1 MRIIIFIVFIM
12 MIIIYI
18 NELKNISA
26 SFFQINYI
34 KDVADINI
42 KKHCNDIYCEAETGR
57 FNIAKNSYKL
67 LLPNDFYNTKTY
79 YFMILLIIIIFYINT
94 LYNLIKYNN
103 LYYPYISNDGGTI
116 CITIIKNTP
125 YIFAFLTLV
134 IIIVTLVARYAPTET
149 EGYRNYFN
157 IDNPVVSDFDKVL
170 NINSIY
176 NYILLTIATIFFVY
190 YFSTTMCNKQIY
202 TYPLGANKLAIINQN
217 MSMGYLIITILLTY
231 LLLNI
236 MNILLSFA
244 DNKYPKLNNN
254 NYRDIITKNY
264 KQVLNNTIELT
275 KEKVLAGCY
284 TNALSEANITYAKTK
299 GTTGYGHDIMYSKDK
314 EEENNSYGITTADN
328 TVGANNKIH
337 AVLYTKIDYI
347 SNKDYADDYDIGD
360 LKVNYYFKYISP
372 LIPRTIIDKLTDG
385 ASPTPTKRYHHL
397 YKKNYELYKEDIHT
411 LKNKDGD
418 GERKII
424 SKYEDNDTASY
435 DAYYMIDNIRIGLFN
450 KDNDK
455 DNKRIEKLLILFDYI
470 KPAKNPQTQPEIT
483 PTPPTIETET
493 DFKKCYDALLNVLI
507 YFCINEIIYWNEYK
521 SKEIYDNENLNNYE
535 YIESTISPDYEKHTI
550 LLNLIKY
557 LKDQKANSKKITNN
571 ATNNATINTV
581 SILKDNLI
589 REIERYTDY
598 DGKDKSSKDKKP
610 FFGKEYNI
618 SSNITEVKENFTA
631 DISYGSSNTFYEQ
644 YFNISNNDVSAND
657 IEYKLGNYF
666 VKNIKFLIYFVII
679 IIIIAILLII
689 FLYRSENASLMTFSY
704 DIIMP
709 LLILLI
715 FVIYIYLFMNF
726 NTNYNLNVIYGLFD
740 SSYKRDL
747 NDMNNLIIPFI
758 KLHSNR
764 KAKYDSNYYDL
775 YIITNVLASFLY
787 SDDEYDKPKYKNI
800 YNKKEEDKPDIIYS
814 KDETIDYNE
823 FKKYYNDQFTIIN
836 EEFKKDFATLK
847 NSIDTANDYNLRK
860 LYNNIKTNI
869 KKNTAPHAEYTITDI
884 KTPGF
889 DYPEFV
895 SSFKKYSDKIVN
907 IILICLELF
916 GNNKDAYKKNKFVK
930 DNFYFEK
937 DKSGNFIPHKFRLK
951 KAVFDKNYENASQYI
966 KFDNDIKIYISKG
979 DKKEKIEGI
988 VNNYMNILSLFQYNY
1003 ILSDGYDSIDDTDIL
1018 KKDIIDNAKDRGI
1031 DEPQNYLHQ
1040 YKNKRLISLISNT
1053 KGFDK
1058 SFDKKSFILAD
1069 DTFKYSKPIP
1079 ITIAKLTENKEITP
1093 VDAATITP
1101 YVAGLIT
1108 KKIAEKFKANA
1119 VAALTPEA
1127 KDALTPE
1134 AKDALKPEAKDALKL
1149 AVADVMYVYTNIIE
1163 TYNINV
1169 SNISDNYL
1177 ENVVKTIC
1185 YQVDNRDVL
1194 MNEEGSGGGS
1204 GGGGGGGGGAGTGTV
1219 IGSRKINNKNGD
1231 AHDNQVNIL
1240 HKANQCV
1247 SYDFATNYT
1256 ANLIMLGIIYSI
1268 GLYNNKIF

>member
-1 MRIIIFIVFIM
+1 
-12 MIIIYI
+12 
-18 NELKNISA
+18 
-26 SFFQINYI
+26 
-34 KDVADINI
+34 
-42 KKHCNDIYCEAETGR
+42 
-57 FNIAKNSYKL
+57 
-67 LLPNDFYNTKTY
+67 
-79 YFMILLIIIIFYINT
+79 
-94 LYNLIKYNN
+94 
-103 LYYPYISNDGGTI
+103 
-116 CITIIKNTP
+116 
-125 YIFAFLTLV
+125 
-134 IIIVTLVARYAPTET
+134 
-149 EGYRNYFN
+149 
-157 IDNPVVSDFDKVL
+157 
-170 NINSIY
+170 
-176 NYILLTIATIFFVY
+176 
-190 YFSTTMCNKQIY
+190 
-202 TYPLGANKLAIINQN
+202 
-217 MSMGYLIITILLTY
+217 
-231 LLLNI
+231 
-236 MNILLSFA
+236 
-244 DNKYPKLNNN
+244 
-254 NYRDIITKNY
+254 
-264 KQVLNNTIELT
+264 
-275 KEKVLAGCY
+275 
-284 TNALSEANITYAKTK
+284 
-299 GTTGYGHDIMYSKDK
+299 
-314 EEENNSYGITTADN
+314 
-328 TVGANNKIH
+328 
-337 AVLYTKIDYI
+337 
-347 SNKDYADDYDIGD
+347 
-360 LKVNYYFKYISP
+360 
-372 LIPRTIIDKLTDG
+372 
-385 ASPTPTKRYHHL
+385 
-397 YKKNYELYKEDIHT
+397 
-411 LKNKDGD
+411 
-418 GERKII
+418 
-424 SKYEDNDTASY
+424 
-435 DAYYMIDNIRIGLFN
+435 
-450 KDNDK
+450 
-455 DNKRIEKLLILFDYI
+455 
-470 KPAKNPQTQPEIT
+470 
-483 PTPPTIETET
+483 
-493 DFKKCYDALLNVLI
+493 
-507 YFCINEIIYWNEYK
+507 
-521 SKEIYDNENLNNYE
+521 
-535 YIESTISPDYEKHTI
+535 
-550 LLNLIKY
+550 
-557 LKDQKANSKKITNN
+557 
-571 ATNNATINTV
+571 
-581 SILKDNLI
+581 
-589 REIERYTDY
+589 
-598 DGKDKSSKDKKP
+598 
-610 FFGKEYNI
+610 
-618 SSNITEVKENFTA
+618 
-631 DISYGSSNTFYEQ
+631 
-644 YFNISNNDVSAND
+644 
-657 IEYKLGNYF
+657 
-666 VKNIKFLIYFVII
+666 
-679 IIIIAILLII
+679 
-689 FLYRSENASLMTFSY
+689 
-704 DIIMP
+704 
-709 LLILLI
+709 
-715 FVIYIYLFMNF
+715 MNF

-787 SDDEYDKPKYKNI
+787 SDDEYDKTKYKNI

-1127 KDALTPE
+1127 KDAL
-1134 AKDALKPEAKDALKL
+1134 KL

-1204 GGGGGGGGGAGTGTV
+1204 GGGGGGGGGAGTV